1 MCLIY
6 LIFEVTYM
14 IIFETYHI
22 DLKEGLCKENR
33 DITYNHSLPLFKT
46 NKSLYR
52 QLLKKKYAS
61 LRVWETFFIE
71 FFVNPTKDFL
81 LEYRKIQVNKICK

>member
-1 MCLIY
+1 M
-6 LIFEVTYM
+6 TYM

-33 DITYNHSLPLFKT
+33 NITYNHSLPLFKT

-61 LRVWETFFIE
+61 LRV
-71 FFVNPTKDFL
+71 
-81 LEYRKIQVNKICK
+81 